1 MDGDVAGRAGLP
13 AISRQFG
20 FPEHSAVIPRGRVGR
35 FTAIGVLAV
44 GTLAAIYG
52 SALWSHARLA
62 RDPGA
67 FQNDARGQITP
78 FFRYEDSTLFQN
90 DYAAGYHLACFPLG
104 YRGLYTAA
112 GLLGGASALS
122 KALPYLL
129 LAVTVGALALA
140 AYRVG
145 GLFAAWGAAAL
156 CLGSSEYLGRLA
168 GGLPRAFAP
177 PLLALVLVALAYGS
191 VRLLVLCTWLG
202 AGFYPVV
209 AVMAGIS
216 LALLL
221 LDPIAQDRGIAKS
234 WALRKRIGV
243 LAGVALV
250 TLSIVLPVW
259 MLSAKYGPLITPALA
274 EEFPEAGPGGRLSA
288 HNRHP
293 YRTPVWQSVTVLS
306 EALPGA
312 GEPLTALGSWL
323 RADSSGRRLRLGLYA
338 LFAFASAGWIRLALQ
353 RPEARRVLFLPAAAL
368 LGRSLAILALPAL
381 YLPSRY
387 IRYAMPAVSIVVLM
401 AGTIGLVPERLRARR
416 PWLPGLVVAVFCAAT
431 LLFLGS
437 RGSPD
442 AGLGVRVDT
451 ADPLY
456 KFVGALPADSLIA
469 GWPSGVVDN
478 VPYVARRKAFA
489 TLETHQPYHVRYT
502 LEMRRRVDV
511 LIDAYFATTPEPL
524 VRLRREFGV
533 THLLIDLDMLGRRS
547 ATYFKPFDQ
556 RIDEAVARL
565 GNQEPEVVRQLGNA
579 TVFQRGQMAVLDLTR
594 IRD

>member
-1 MDGDVAGRAGLP
+1 MIRA
-13 AISRQFG
+13 S
-20 FPEHSAVIPRGRVGR
+20 RVGR
-35 FTAIGVLAV
+35 LTAIGVLAV

-67 FQNDARGQITP
+67 FQNDARQQLPP

-90 DYAAGYHLACFPLG
+90 DYAGDYYLACFPWG

-122 KALPYLL
+122 QAIPYLL

-145 GLFAAWGAAAL
+145 GVFAAWGAAAL

-168 GGLPRAFAP
+168 GGLPRSFAP
-177 PLLALVLVALAYGS
+177 PLMALVLVALAYGS

-209 AVMAGIS
+209 AAVAGIS

-221 LDPIAQDRGIAKS
+221 LDPIAQDRGIAES

-250 TLSIVLPVW
+250 AVSILVPVW

-274 EEFPEAGPGGRLSA
+274 KEFPEAGPGGRLSA

-293 YRTPVWQSVTVLS
+293 YRTPVWQTVALLS

-312 GEPLTALGSWL
+312 GEPLSAFGSWL
-323 RADSSGRRLRLGLYA
+323 RADSSGRRLRLALYA
-338 LFAFASAGWIRLALQ
+338 MFAVASVGWIRLALR
-353 RPEARRVLFLPAAAL
+353 RPEARRILFLPAAAL
-368 LGRSLAILALPAL
+368 LGRALAIWGLPFL

-387 IRYAMPAVSIVVLM
+387 IRYAMPGVAIVVLT
-401 AGTIGLVPERLRARR
+401 AGTIGLVPQRLRARR

-442 AGLGVRVDT
+442 AGLDVRVDT

-456 KFVGALPADSLIA
+456 TFVGALPADSLIA
-469 GWPSGVVDN
+469 GWPSGVVNN
-478 VPYVARRKAFA
+478 VPYVARRTALA
-489 TLETHQPYHVRYT
+489 AQETHQVFHAGYA
-502 LEMRRRVDV
+502 LEMRRRVNAV
-511 LIDAYFATTPEPL
+511 IDAYFATTPEPL

-547 ATYFKPFDQ
+547 ATYFKPFDR

-579 TVFQRGQMAVLDLTR
+579 AVFQRGQMAVLDLKR

>member
-1 MDGDVAGRAGLP
+1 MGA
-13 AISRQFG
+13 
-20 FPEHSAVIPRGRVGR
+20 
-35 FTAIGVLAV
+35 
-44 GTLAAIYG
+44 LAAIYG

-67 FQNDARGQITP
+67 FQNDARAHITP
-78 FFRYEDSTLFQN
+78 FYRYEDSTLFQN
-90 DYAAGYHLACFPLG
+90 DYAGEYHLACFPLG

-112 GLLGGASALS
+112 GLLGGVSALS
-122 KALPYLL
+122 RTLPYLL

-145 GLFAAWGAAAL
+145 GPFAAWGAAAL

-168 GGLPRAFAP
+168 GGLPRSFAP

-191 VRLLVLCTWLG
+191 VRLLALCTLLG
-202 AGFYPVV
+202 AAFYPVV
-209 AVMAGIS
+209 AVMAGIA

-221 LDPIAQDRGIAKS
+221 LDPIARDRGIATS
-234 WALRKRIGV
+234 WSLRKRIGV

-250 TLSIVLPVW
+250 AISMVVPVW
-259 MLSAKYGPLITPALA
+259 MFSASYGPLITPALA
-274 EEFPEAGPGGRLSA
+274 QEYPEAGPGGRLSA

-293 YRTPVWQSVTVLS
+293 YRTPAWQTVTVLS

-312 GEPLTALGSWL
+312 GEPLSPLGTWL
-323 RADSSGRRLRLGLYA
+323 RADPSGGRLRIGLYIM
-338 LFAFASAGWIRLALQ
+338 FAFASVGWIRLAWQ

-368 LGRSLAILALPAL
+368 LARALAILALPAL

-387 IRYAMPAVSIVVLM
+387 IRYAMPAVAIVVLM
-401 AGTIGLVPERLRARR
+401 AGAIGLVPEKLRARR
-416 PWLPGLVVAVFCAAT
+416 PWLPGMVVAVFCAAT

-442 AGLGVRVDT
+442 TGLAVRVDT

-456 KFVGALPADSLIA
+456 RFVGALPADSLIA

-478 VPYVARRKAFA
+478 VPYVARRQALVA
-489 TLETHQPYHVRYT
+489 YETHQVYHAAYT
-502 LEMRRRVDV
+502 LEMRRRVDAV
-511 LIDAYFATTPEPL
+511 IDAYFATTPEPL
-524 VRLRREFGV
+524 VRLRQEFGV

-547 ATYFKPFDQ
+547 ATYFKPFDR

-565 GNQEPEVVRQLGNA
+565 GHQEPEVVRQLGNA
-579 TVFQRGQMAVLDLTR
+579 AVFQHGQMAVLDLKR

>member
-1 MDGDVAGRAGLP
+1 MIP
-13 AISRQFG
+13 A
-20 FPEHSAVIPRGRVGR
+20 GRVGR
-35 FTAIGVLAV
+35 VAAIGVLAL

-67 FQNDARGQITP
+67 FQNDARTWISP
-78 FFRYEDSTLFQN
+78 FFRYEDSTLFPN
-90 DYAAGYHLACFPLG
+90 DYALDYYLACFPLG
-104 YRGLYTAA
+104 YRALYTAA
-112 GLLGGASALS
+112 GLLGGAEALS

-129 LAVTVGALALA
+129 LAVTGGALALA

-145 GLFAAWGAAAL
+145 GPFAAWGAAAL

-221 LDPIAQDRGIAKS
+221 LDPIARDRGIATS

-259 MLSAKYGPLITPALA
+259 ILSARYGPLITPALA
-274 EEFPEAGPGGRLSA
+274 QEYPETGPGGRFKGQNLHS
-288 HNRHP
+288 
-293 YRTPVWQSVTVLS
+293 YREPGGQTVTVLS

-312 GEPLTALGSWL
+312 GVPWSALGSWL
-323 RADSSGRRLRLGLYA
+323 RADSSGRRLRLGLCTM
-338 LFAFASAGWIRLALQ
+338 LAFASVGWIRLAWR

-368 LGRSLAILALPAL
+368 LGRSLSILALPAL

-387 IRYAMPAVSIVVLM
+387 IRYAVPGVAIVILT
-401 AGTIGLVPERLRARR
+401 AGAIGLVPERLRAKR
-416 PWLPGLVVAVFCAAT
+416 PWLPGLVVAIFCAVA

-437 RGSPD
+437 RGSPNT
-442 AGLGVRVDT
+442 GLGIRVDI

-456 KFVGALPADSLIA
+456 EFVGALPADSLIA
-469 GWPSGVVDN
+469 GWPAGVLDN
-478 VPYVARRKAFA
+478 VPYVARRQAFA
-489 TLETHQPYHVRYT
+489 TYETHQAFHTRYT
-502 LEMRRRVDV
+502 LEMRRRVDAV
-511 LIDAYFATTPEPL
+511 IDAYFATTPEPL

-579 TVFQRGQMAVLDLTR
+579 AVFQRGQIAVLDLTR